1 MSFTSQVAAEI
12 QLPKKIVNVKVVQK
26 KFGKGSQ
33 FFCLLFVRKIGRSA
47 AIRQECNEILQSQ
60 ENTAGQYTKAEI
72 QLGQKLFMSV
82 GIYLRPT

>member
-1 MSFTSQVAAEI
+1 MSRLAK
-12 QLPKKIVNVKVVQK
+12 KKIWQ
-26 KFGKGSQ
+26 GIA

-72 QLGQKLFMSV
+72 QLGQQKLFMSV
-82 GIYLRPT
+82 GTYLIPT